1 MNRKTSLFL
10 LSCIVFMLSSSLFC
24 QAMPTSD
31 PTVLDLYPYHR
42 KTVTK
47 NGRQFHESA
56 WEEHDGRHIL
66 MLVANKDQLMPEK
79 EIRSGTPVFVSFDSD
94 DMGMLFVNDT
104 HDLENGELVICIDTD
119 DASLTDPQKSY
130 NISLDFYAEDLS
142 EITYTS
148 RIKSVPSSDVA
159 IIPQTGDNAVGFVF
173 IAVTSLILMTFILA
187 PKRSRFF
194 SLSK

>member
-1 MNRKTSLFL
+1 MKVVIDRFEGFYAVCEIEK
-10 LSCIVFMLSSSLFC
+10 
-24 QAMPTSD
+24 
-31 PTVLDLYPYHR
+31 
-42 KTVTK
+42 
-47 NGRQFHESA
+47 GRFA
-56 WEEHDGRHIL
+56 NIPIA
-66 MLVANKDQLMPEK
+66 LVPDAK
-79 EIRSGTPVFVSFDSD
+79 EGDIVSFDSD

-119 DASLTDPQKSY
+119 DAALTDPQKSY
-130 NISLDFYAEDLS
+130 NISLDFYSEDLS